1 MTYSPSIFRLLRRLA
16 DSAGWSARLGLL
28 MTGMSCMAATIGG
41 LSPTHSTSDAG
52 RIDIRQLPV
61 AFEAVDRDASSPRY
75 HARFPNYDVVLNARA
90 VSIRLSGRTTR
101 VPRGRNRATSS
112 DTATLG
118 LSFHGT
124 NKASIPVGKDKL
136 SGKANYFIG
145 NDPKKWIKG
154 VPLYGAVLYP
164 DVYSGVDFLFQNNNG
179 RLGYRI
185 ELDHGDAVHE
195 IALRFSGHD
204 GIRLNTQGE
213 IEISTAVGRSTWTA
227 PKAFWETDRGL
238 IRAEATYAIRDDG
251 SVGFEIE
258 GPIRSDPLIIDP
270 DLVFSTLL
278 GGSAGDF
285 ITARDVADNGNIVV
299 TGPTTSLDFPLS
311 ANPAQ
316 GNNAGFEDIFVT
328 MLRPD
333 ASEIVFST
341 YLGGLSIDVTNGIAI
356 MADGLVSICG
366 FTLSTNFPT
375 TPNAIQANIS
385 GFLSAFVSQ
394 LSQSGDTL
402 PFSSYLGGS
411 SQDNCTCMVA
421 DRQNRLLL
429 SGYTASQNFPTTPTA
444 LSTQYQGGP
453 FDGFFTVLRLDQP
466 NIEYSTFLGGSGSE
480 FEVIQLDVQF
490 GIAIEF
496 GLAPWL
502 TIDDDG
508 DVYLAG
514 TTSSADFI
522 TTDGSPLQDSNS
534 AFIMRLVAEDYSLKA
549 STLLGGNMLDGA
561 TSIALASNGKSTGRV
576 VVGGM
581 TSSPDFPA
589 SSSAFQST
597 FGGGEFDAF
606 LAVLD
611 SNLQA
616 VEYSTYVGGQGF
628 DVFFADAAAGNRIH
642 VGGLTSSSNLPSSPD
657 ALQAGFAGSIDGYL
671 LTLNLGA
678 KGPGAVEFST
688 YFGGV
693 GQDILSRPKTTP
705 DGGVLLF
712 GSSEGF
718 RTTPG
723 VVGENYRGGP
733 SDAAIFKV
741 GSGMGGPPPIE
752 FTSAGLAHSAR
763 LEAGDVAEEE
773 IVSLFGLFLA
783 DFDEGAVLPL
793 GTQLGGAS
801 VDVTD
806 SQGVTRPCLM
816 FAAVAENEQRAFSQ
830 LNFMIPDGTATGAA
844 TLTVRR
850 ASGGSHS
857 IAINVVEVAPG
868 IFTANASGSGV
879 PAANTLLFVDGAPS
893 GPATVVS
900 ATPIDLGPANH
911 QVFLSLFLTGA
922 RNGSAVQVTID
933 GVPMTTIFGPAA
945 SIEFAGL
952 DQLNILLERA
962 LIGRGLVDVIVTID
976 GIVANI
982 VQINIL

>member
-1 MTYSPSIFRLLRRLA
+1 MMTYSPSIFRLLQCLA
-16 DSAGWSARLGLL
+16 DSMGWSARLALL

-41 LSPTHSTSDAG
+41 LSPTHSTAVDE
-52 RIDIRQLPV
+52 RIDVRQLPV
-61 AFEAVDRDASSPRY
+61 AFEALDRDASSPRY
-75 HARFPNYDVVLNARA
+75 LARFPDYDVLLDSRA
-90 VSIRLSGRTTR
+90 ISVRLPDPTIRA
-101 VPRGRNRATSS
+101 PRGLTRPTSPE
-112 DTATLG
+112 TATLQ

-124 NKASIPVGKDKL
+124 DKASVPVGKDKL
-136 SGKANYFIG
+136 RGKANYFIG
-145 NDPKKWIKG
+145 NDPKKWMRG
-154 VPLYGAVLYP
+154 VPLYGSVLYP

-195 IALRFSGHD
+195 IALRFSGHE
-204 GIRLNTQGE
+204 GIRLNAQGE
-213 IEISTAVGRSTWTA
+213 IEVSTAVGRATWTA
-227 PKAFWETDRGL
+227 PKAFWETAQGP
-238 IRAEATYAIRDDG
+238 IGAEATYAIRDDG

-258 GPIRSDPLIIDP
+258 GPIRPDPLIIDP

-285 ITARDVADNGNIVV
+285 ITARDIADNGNIVV

-356 MADGLVSICG
+356 MADGSVSICG
-366 FTLSTNFPT
+366 FTLSTDFPT
-375 TPNAIQANIS
+375 TPDAIQANIS
-385 GFLSAFVSQ
+385 GFTSAFVSQ
-394 LSQSGDTL
+394 LSQDGGTL

-411 SQDNCTCMVA
+411 SHDNCTCMVA
-421 DRQNRLLL
+421 DGPNRLLL

-444 LSTQYQGGP
+444 LSTQYQGGA
-453 FDGFFTVLRLDQP
+453 FDGFFTVLRLDEP

-480 FEVIQLDVQF
+480 FEVIQFADLQF

-514 TTSSADFI
+514 TTSSADFV
-522 TTDGSPLQDSNS
+522 TTPGAFMESLQGSNS
-534 AFIMRLVAEDYSLKA
+534 AFILRLAGGDYSLVA
-549 STLLGGNMLDGA
+549 STLVGGDMLDGA
-561 TSIALASNGKSTGRV
+561 TSIAISSNGKSNGRV

-581 TSSPDFPA
+581 TSSSDFPA
-589 SSSAFQST
+589 SSNAFQST
-597 FGGGEFDAF
+597 FGGGQFDGF

-628 DVFFADAAAGNRIH
+628 DVFFADAADGNRIH
-642 VGGLTSSSNLPSSPD
+642 VGGLTSSNNLPSSPD

-678 KGPGAVEFST
+678 KGTSTVEFST

-693 GQDILSRPKTTP
+693 GQDLLSRPKTTP

-712 GSSEGF
+712 GSSQGF

-723 VVGENYRGGP
+723 VVGENYGGGP

-741 GSGMGGPPPIE
+741 GGGMGGPPPIE
-752 FTSAGLAHSAR
+752 FTADGLVHSAR
-763 LEAGDVAEEE
+763 LEVGDVAEEE

-783 DFDEGAVLPL
+783 DFDASAVLPL

-816 FAAVAENEQRAFSQ
+816 FAAVTENEQRAFSQ
-830 LNFMIPDGTATGAA
+830 LNFMIPDGTATGPA

-850 ASGGSHS
+850 SSGGSLS

-879 PAANTLLFVDGAPS
+879 PAANALRFVDSVLTDTSFVFDAGAFPFQ
-893 GPATVVS
+893 

-911 QVFLSLFLTGA
+911 QVFLSLFLTGV
-922 RNGSAVQVTID
+922 RNGSI
-933 GVPMTTIFGPAA
+933 GVCT
-945 SIEFAGL
+945 
-952 DQLNILLERA
+952 
-962 LIGRGLVDVIVTID
+962 
-976 GIVANI
+976 
-982 VQINIL
+982 

>member
-1 MTYSPSIFRLLRRLA
+1 MP
-16 DSAGWSARLGLL
+16 
-28 MTGMSCMAATIGG
+28 
-41 LSPTHSTSDAG
+41 
-52 RIDIRQLPV
+52 
-61 AFEAVDRDASSPRY
+61 
-75 HARFPNYDVVLNARA
+75 
-90 VSIRLSGRTTR
+90 
-101 VPRGRNRATSS
+101 
-112 DTATLG
+112 
-118 LSFHGT
+118 
-124 NKASIPVGKDKL
+124 
-136 SGKANYFIG
+136 GKANYFIG
-145 NDPKKWIKG
+145 NDPKKWKRG
-154 VPLYGAVLYP
+154 VPLYGSVLYP

-195 IALRFSGHD
+195 VALRFSGHD

-213 IEISTAVGRSTWTA
+213 IEVSTPVGQATWTA
-227 PKAFWETDRGL
+227 PKAFWDTAQGL
-238 IRAEATYAIRDDG
+238 IRAEATYAIGDDG

-258 GPIRSDPLIIDP
+258 GPIRPDPLIIDP
-270 DLVFSTLL
+270 DLAFSTFL

-285 ITARDVADNGNIVV
+285 ITARDIADNGDIAV
-299 TGPTTSLDFPLS
+299 TGATTSLDFPLS

-328 MLRPD
+328 LLRPD

-341 YLGGLSIDVTNGIAI
+341 YLGGQFIEAPNGIAI
-356 MADGLVSICG
+356 MPDGSVSICG
-366 FTLSTNFPT
+366 FTLSTDFPT

-385 GFLSAFVSQ
+385 GFTSAFVSQ
-394 LSQSGDTL
+394 LSQDGGTL

-411 SQDNCTCMVA
+411 SHDNCTCTVA
-421 DRQNRLLL
+421 DGPNRLLL

-444 LSTQYQGGP
+444 LSTQYLGGA
-453 FDGFFTVLRLDQP
+453 FDGFFSVLRLDEP

-514 TTSSADFI
+514 TTSSADFV
-522 TTDGSPLQDSNS
+522 TTDGSPLQGSHS
-534 AFIMRLVAEDYSLKA
+534 AFIMRLAADDYSVKA
-549 STLLGGNMLDGA
+549 STLIGGDALDGA
-561 TSIALASNGKSTGRV
+561 TSIALSTNGKSNGNV

-581 TSSPDFPA
+581 TSSSDFPA
-589 SSSAFQST
+589 SSGAFQST
-597 FGGGEFDAF
+597 FGGGDFDGF
-606 LAVLD
+606 VAVLD

-616 VEYSTYVGGQGF
+616 VEYGSYVGGQGF

-723 VVGENYRGGP
+723 VVGEDYRGGP

-741 GSGMGGPPPIE
+741 GSGMGGPPQIE
-752 FTSAGLAHSAR
+752 FTAAGLTHSAR

-773 IVSLFGLFLA
+773 IVALFGLFLA
-783 DFDEGAVLPL
+783 DFDEIATLPL

-806 SQGVTRPCLM
+806 SQGVSRPCLM
-816 FAAVAENEQRAFSQ
+816 FGAFAENAQRAFSQ

-868 IFTANASGSGV
+868 IFTANGSGSGL
-879 PAANTLLFVDGAPS
+879 PAANVLRFVDSQLTETAL
-893 GPATVVS
+893 VS
-900 ATPIDLGPANH
+900 ATAIDLGPAN
-911 QVFLSLFLTGA
+911 QAFLSLFLTGV
-922 RNGSAVQVTID
+922 RNASSVQVTIN
-933 GVPMTTIFGPAA
+933 GVPMTTIFGPAP
-945 SIEFAGL
+945 SSEFAGL
-952 DQLNILLERA
+952 DQLNVLIERS
-962 LIGRGLVDVIVTID
+962 LIGSGLVDVVVTVD
-976 GIVANI
+976 GIVANV